1 MGMGIEGAPWPQPA
15 PGTRFTWGPPAEDQM
30 PPEVRYATWGRRGLG
45 FLVDFLLMVS
55 VPVAFFIA
63 FSFSLP
69 DTNNPDPPMT
79 AASWVWIWCWLAS
92 LTVFVLYPV
101 WFIGRRGQT
110 PGMKRMQIR
119 LFQID
124 REGNLEAPSLQ
135 RAWGRAVMAFVF
147 WFLLA
152 AWIFDYLWPLGDK
165 RHQCLHDKVARTV
178 AVDVRE
184 APGAHDEV
192 RGLVPT
198 DRLPG

>member
-1 MGMGIEGAPWPQPA
+1 
-15 PGTRFTWGPPAEDQM
+15 
-30 PPEVRYATWGRRGLG
+30 
-45 FLVDFLLMVS
+45 
-55 VPVAFFIA
+55 
-63 FSFSLP
+63 
-69 DTNNPDPPMT
+69 
-79 AASWVWIWCWLAS
+79 
-92 LTVFVLYPV
+92 
-101 WFIGRRGQT
+101 
-110 PGMKRMQIR
+110 MQIR

-147 WFLLA
+147 WFLLV

-192 RGLVPT
+192 RGVVPT